1 MDLDPAIL
9 TRVVSAEG
17 VGERLQS
24 DAELDEVV
32 EGDGAAV
39 LTVELLDEEVHGRRL
54 QTISHHPQRRRQL
67 VLVDETRIVPIVTA
81 ERLLPSSH
89 VIPQLGK
96 FLEVDSAGVISVEHA
111 DHLPD
116 GFGIERGPCSVGQG
130 LP

>member
-1 MDLDPAIL
+1 MDLDPAVL

-32 EGDGAAV
+32 EGDGSAV
-39 LTVELLDEEVHGRRL
+39 LTIELLDEEIHGRRL

-89 VIPQLGK
+89 VIPQLRK
-96 FLEVDSAGVISVEHA
+96 FCVKGT
-111 DHLPD
+111 D
-116 GFGIERGPCSVGQG
+116 GRMGRQIGFLVTLLVRWSNGPSRN
-130 LP
+130 